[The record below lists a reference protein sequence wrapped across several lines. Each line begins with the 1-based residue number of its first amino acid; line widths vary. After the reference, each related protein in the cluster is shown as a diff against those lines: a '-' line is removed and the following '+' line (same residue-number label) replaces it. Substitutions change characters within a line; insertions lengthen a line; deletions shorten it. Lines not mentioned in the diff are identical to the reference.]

1 MRARVAGVIGFPV
14 AQSLSPRLHEF
25 WLRELG
31 ITGSYIPLAVARE
44 DFSRVIEGQRRAGL
58 AGVNVT
64 LPHKHAAYALAHSVD
79 EIARKTGAANLLVF
93 QPDGTNHGRN
103 TDVDG
108 LCASLTEEIGADRI
122 HGGDVV
128 VLGAGGAARAAVLAL
143 DRLGTRCIR
152 ILNRDSARAAKL
164 ATNLESIVS
173 AELTALPWSERKAA
187 VSVTTLLLNATSG
200 GMAGSQPLDISL
212 EALPASAAV
221 YDLVY
226 NPHETELV
234 KQARQRGLGAANGL
248 GMLMHQAV
256 PAFEAFFGVKPQ
268 VSSAL
273 RAHLEA
279 ALRT

>member
-1 MRARVAGVIGFPV
+1 MSERVAGLIGYPV
-14 AQSLSPRLHEF
+14 AQSLSRRLHEF

-31 ITGSYIPLAVARE
+31 VAGAYIPLAVARGA
-44 DFSRVIEGQRRAGL
+44 FSAVVEEQRRAGF

-64 LPHKHAAYALAHSVD
+64 APHKQAAYAFGDSVD

-93 QPDGTNHGRN
+93 QSDGTIHARN

-108 LCASLTEEIGADRI
+108 MSASLTEEIGADRI
-122 HGGDVV
+122 QDGSVV

-143 DRLGTRCIR
+143 DRFGVRQIR
-152 ILNRDSARAAKL
+152 ILNRDSARATKL
-164 ATNLESIVS
+164 ATDLGSLVRV
-173 AELTALPWSERKAA
+173 ELTALPWNEWKTAA
-187 VSVTTLLLNATSG
+187 SLTVLLVNATSG
-200 GMAGSQPLDISL
+200 GMAGSEPLDL
-212 EALPASAAV
+212 LPEALPASAAV

-226 NPHETELV
+226 NPLETELV
-234 KQARQRGLGAANGL
+234 KQARQRGLTAANGL
-248 GMLMHQAV
+248 GMLMHQAI

-268 VSSAL
+268 VSAAL

>member
-1 MRARVAGVIGFPV
+1 MSGSLAAAIGFPV
-14 AQSLSPRLHEF
+14 AHSLSPRLHEF

-31 ITGSYIPLAVARE
+31 IAGAYIPLAVAPE
-44 DFSRVIEGQRRAGL
+44 DFSRVIDGQCRAGF

-64 LPHKHAAYALAHSVD
+64 LPHKRAAYALAHSVD
-79 EIARKTGAANLLVF
+79 KIARKTCAANLLVF
-93 QPDGTNHGRN
+93 QSDGTIHARN

-122 HGGDVV
+122 HGGDMV

-143 DRLGTRCIR
+143 DLLGARCIR
-152 ILNRDSARAAKL
+152 ILNRDSGRAAKL
-164 ATNLESIVS
+164 ATSLESAVS
-173 AELTALPWSERKAA
+173 AELTALPCSEWKAA
-187 VSVTTLLLNATSG
+187 ASSTILLVNATSG
-200 GMAGSQPLDISL
+200 GMAGSQPLDISP
-212 EALPASAAV
+212 EPLPTSAAV

-226 NPHETELV
+226 NPLETELV
-234 KQARQRGLGAANGL
+234 KQSRRRGLRAANGL

>member
-1 MRARVAGVIGFPV
+1 MSERVAGLIGYPV
-14 AQSLSPRLHEF
+14 AQSLSRRLHEF

-31 ITGSYIPLAVARE
+31 VAGAYIPLAVARG
-44 DFSRVIEGQRRAGL
+44 DFSAVVEGQRRAGF

-64 LPHKHAAYALAHSVD
+64 APHKQAAYAFGDSVD

-93 QPDGTNHGRN
+93 QSDGTIHARN

-108 LCASLTEEIGADRI
+108 MSASLTEEIGADRI
-122 HGGDVV
+122 QDGSVV

-143 DRLGTRCIR
+143 DRFGVRQIR
-152 ILNRDSARAAKL
+152 ILNRDSARATKL
-164 ATNLESIVS
+164 ATDLGSLVRV
-173 AELTALPWSERKAA
+173 ELTALPWNEWKTAA
-187 VSVTTLLLNATSG
+187 SLTVLLVNATSG
-200 GMAGSQPLDISL
+200 GMAGSEPLDL
-212 EALPASAAV
+212 LPEALPASAAV

-226 NPHETELV
+226 NPLETELV
-234 KQARQRGLGAANGL
+234 KQARQRGLTAANGL
-248 GMLMHQAV
+248 GMLMHQAI

-268 VSSAL
+268 VSAAL